1 MAQPIYKFFRVRF
14 SEAWYQLSEEE
25 QNSLETKV
33 NQALQ
38 EVGGK
43 RVLLC
48 STNWSSEQWSIA
60 GVEEFPNIEAVQ
72 NHIAALNRLDW
83 WRYIESTILLG
94 TKLEPL
100 RPSGFIQS

>member
-38 EVGGK
+38 EVG
-43 RVLLC
+43 
-48 STNWSSEQWSIA
+48 W
-60 GVEEFPNIEAVQ
+60 
-72 NHIAALNRLDW
+72 
-83 WRYIESTILLG
+83 
-94 TKLEPL
+94 
-100 RPSGFIQS
+100 